1 MPYELTINRFGVVSG
16 HPIVDGPVPHR
27 TNEEVF
33 RAFKEQCDLLIR
45 KDGFGHD
52 ELISAANGWGQ
63 WTTAAQP
70 IQTPED
76 PNEPNELEIVGLAP
90 RKNAERHA
98 KRLRDKTKW
107 SFDAYVASLPYKKI
121 ALKVMDIDW
130 VVRTRASLTA
140 CALQSGHRQTKLWWT
155 IEGIPIGDSSPSEE
169 QSAAF
174 SRLAQAM
181 QGDAMKAL
189 AEAYDSTLSEVTRQG
204 AKFDLGGPRLRI
216 SLADNED
223 NPVSELMSAL
233 YFEHKNL
240 RAIQQDSSTELAPAR
255 LGLEELKRFASDIAG
270 KRISVTPKSVTVNG
284 EHPDAQG
291 LLYTAAEKGG
301 YASLVAGFARNSV
314 GTGFS
319 TRYTN
324 LPAKQREH
332 LIRITSPSR
341 QLSALLADREARK
354 FDGQPAIH

>member
-16 HPIVDGPVPHR
+16 HPIVDGPVPNR
-27 TNEEVF
+27 SSEQVF
-33 RAFKEQCDLLIR
+33 RTFKRQCELLIK
-45 KDGFGHD
+45 KDGFGHE
-52 ELISAANGWGQ
+52 ELISAANRWDK
-63 WTTAAQP
+63 WKTAAQS
-70 IQTPED
+70 IQAPED
-76 PNEPNELEIVGLAP
+76 TNEPNELEIVGLAP
-90 RKNAERHA
+90 RKNDERKSKVA
-98 KRLRDKTKW
+98 TDKTKW
-107 SFDAYVASLPYKKI
+107 PFDAYVASLPYKKI

-155 IEGIPIGDSSPSEE
+155 IEGIPIGDLSPSEE

-181 QGDAMKAL
+181 QGDAMEAL
-189 AEAYDSTLSEVTRQG
+189 ARAYDRTLSTVTGQG
-204 AKFDLGGPRLRI
+204 AKFDLKGPRLRI
-216 SLADNED
+216 SLADNQD

-233 YFEHKNL
+233 YFEHKDL
-240 RAIQQDSSTELAPAR
+240 RAIQHDSSTELAPAR
-255 LGLEELKRFASDIAG
+255 IGLEELKRFASDIAG
-270 KRISVTPKSVTVNG
+270 KKISVTSRSVTVNG
-284 EHPDAQG
+284 DHPEAQG
-291 LLYTAAEKGG
+291 LLYTGAEKGR
-301 YASLVAGFARNSV
+301 YASLIAGFARSSV

-324 LPAKQREH
+324 LPPKQREH

-354 FDGQPAIH
+354 LDGPTRH